1 MPSRPDL
8 AAPAKWPKHVPPL
21 SPEQQRI
28 SDDFMHYWHAQLPS
42 RYGAFARFNHGYVV
56 RNAPPDFS
64 RTLEIG
70 PGLGE
75 HLEHETLTD
84 AQAANYYAVDIR
96 DNMAADI
103 KRRFP
108 RINTVVADC
117 QKRMAFDDGFFDRI
131 IAIHVLE
138 HLPDLPAAI
147 RELHRVC
154 DKARG
159 VLSIVIP
166 CEGSLA
172 YSFARSISAKP
183 MFERRYGQPYDTFIK
198 REHIN
203 LPHEIFEEIAPYFV
217 RRQSTYFPLPVPLE
231 FCNLCIGA
239 TFAPRELAGPR

>member
-1 MPSRPDL
+1 MTFYHALLWLYPASFRAEYGGEM
-8 AAPAKWPKHVPPL
+8 AA
-21 SPEQQRI
+21 I
-28 SDDFMHYWHAQLPS
+28 
-42 RYGAFARFNHGYVV
+42 FARRWRQSDRLASRVALWFDAVTDVV
-56 RNAPPDFS
+56 RNAPRDFR

-75 HLEHETLTD
+75 HLEHERLTD

-117 QKRMAFDDGFFDRI
+117 QKRMAFEDGFFDRI

-239 TFAPRELAGPR
+239 TFAPREVVGVR

>member
-1 MPSRPDL
+1 MFGVRGYITAGVSAYGVDFVDFVFCKADRAQIADPKSEADDREQEQHYDFNCIT
-8 AAPAKWPKHVPPL
+8 AP
-21 SPEQQRI
+21 R
-28 SDDFMHYWHAQLPS
+28 DC
-42 RYGAFARFNHGYVV
+42 R
-56 RNAPPDFS
+56 
-64 RTLEIG
+64 RTHEIG
-70 PGLGE
+70 PGPGE
-75 HLEHETLTD
+75 HLEHERLTD

-117 QKRMAFDDGFFDRI
+117 QKCMAFEDGFFDRI

-239 TFAPRELAGPR
+239 TFAPREVVGVR